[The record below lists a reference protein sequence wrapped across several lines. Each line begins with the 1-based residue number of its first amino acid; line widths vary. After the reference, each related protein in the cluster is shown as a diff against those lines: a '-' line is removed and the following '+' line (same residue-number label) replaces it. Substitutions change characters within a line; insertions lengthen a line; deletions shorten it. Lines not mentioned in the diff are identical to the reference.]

1 MSIQK
6 IREDVLS
13 LRGADVR
20 IFGQPTTLSKDVPE
34 GTVDIMEVLDI
45 LEKYEVTSMP
55 MLRPSDDDEEEY
67 DEVEAETTE
76 EYMDYLEEMG
86 DIDVNKSKSD
96 NSYNWSGNVS
106 QDFYFHIYHDM
117 SMDRYLVEFA
127 VHRFGDVRGNYT
139 EEALLEF
146 RYEEEFLEA
155 LLEATTTVELEGGYE
170 ARIEVIS
177 EGIEICDSE
186 SYEYVDT
193 IYDLD
198 DFDPS
203 KYQSEAVGE

>member
-13 LRGADVR
+13 LRGANVR
-20 IFGQPTTLSKDVPE
+20 IFGQPTTLRDDIPE
-34 GTVDIMEVLDI
+34 GTVDILEVLDL
-45 LEKYEVTSMP
+45 LEQFEVTDMP
-55 MLRPSDDDEEEY
+55 VVIFSGDDEEEPI
-67 DEVEAETTE
+67 EEQAESISD
-76 EYMDYLEEMG
+76 YMDYLEEVG
-86 DIDVNKSKSD
+86 DISEAKSD

-106 QDFYFHIYHDM
+106 QDFYFHMYHDRT
-117 SMDRYLVEFA
+117 MDRYLVEFA

-146 RYEEEFLEA
+146 RYEEEFLET

-170 ARIEVIS
+170 ARIEVLS
-177 EGIEICDSE
+177 DGIEICDSE
-186 SYEYVDT
+186 TYEYVDT
-193 IYDLD
+193 IYSLD

-203 KYQSEAVGE
+203 KYQTEAVGE